1 MIWSASWT
9 SGGPAS
15 APGATVITAVWL
27 RSVAWR
33 TRKNSPRW
41 ANTFT
46 TDMASRLARRGGIAQ
61 RPDRGRRIGGAQDRR
76 APDQG
81 GGAVA
86 RERLRE
92 VGLHAAVHRHVH
104 RAVAEARADVT

>member
-9 SGGPAS
+9 SAGPAS

-41 ANTFT
+41 WNTFT
-46 TDMASRLARRGGIAQ
+46 TEPSRLARRGGITDG
-61 RPDRGRRIGGAQDRR
+61 PDRRRRVGGAEDRR
-76 APDQG
+76 ARDER
-81 GGAVA
+81 GGAVV

-92 VGLHAAVHRHVH
+92 VGPDAAVHRHVH
-104 RAVAEARADVT
+104 RAVA